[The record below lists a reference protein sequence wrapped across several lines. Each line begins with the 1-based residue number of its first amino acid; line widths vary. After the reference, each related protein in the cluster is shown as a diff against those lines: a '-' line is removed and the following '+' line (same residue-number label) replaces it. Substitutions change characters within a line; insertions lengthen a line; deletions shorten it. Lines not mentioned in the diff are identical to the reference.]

1 MIYVKLYKDVKGK
14 GDVMEYIIKTEKL
27 TKRYGKQVVADGI
40 NLEIKKGHIYGLIG
54 PNGAGKTTVMR
65 MLAGLT
71 ECTDGEI
78 ELFGERK
85 NLDAYR
91 NRISFM
97 IEAPYLDG
105 GMTAE
110 ENLAYVGLVRGV
122 TGKKRRAELLRY
134 VGLGDVGKKTVEKFS
149 LGMKQRLGIAMALLS
164 APEVMIL
171 DEPINGLDPEGIV
184 EIRELLRKLCEEQG
198 ITILISS
205 HILSELASLCTD
217 FIIINKG
224 RIIESLSAEELREK
238 CRQYLAI
245 QTDSTE
251 QTAELLRSMW
261 GDSVQMSASGEEI
274 RLYVSTEEALAVSK
288 TITDNNFV
296 ITKFVAVAEELEQ
309 YYLAKVGGSHV

>member
-1 MIYVKLYKDVKGK
+1 MIKDGVRE
-14 GDVMEYIIKTEKL
+14 GDFMEYIIKTENL
-27 TKRYGKQVVADGI
+27 TKQYGKQIVADRV
-40 NLEIKKGHIYGLIG
+40 NLEVKKGHIYGLIG

-71 ECTDGEI
+71 ERTGGEI

-85 NLDAYR
+85 ELDAYR

-110 ENLAYVGLVRGV
+110 ENMTYVGYVRGV
-122 TGKKRRAELLRY
+122 TDKKRRKELLEF
-134 VGLGDVGKKTVEKFS
+134 VGLSDVGKKPVDKFS
-149 LGMKQRLGIAMALLS
+149 LGMKQRLGIAMALL
-164 APEVMIL
+164 AEPEVMVL

-184 EIRELLRKLCEEQG
+184 EIRELLRKLCEEKG

-205 HILSELASLCTD
+205 HILSELATLCTD

-224 RIIESLSAEELREK
+224 RILENLSAEELREK
-238 CRQYLAI
+238 CRQYIAI
-245 QTDSTE
+245 QTDNTE
-251 QTAELLRSMW
+251 QTAELLRNTW
-261 GDSVQMSASGEEI
+261 KDSVQLNTSGEEV
-274 RLYVSTEEALAVSK
+274 RLYVSPEEALSISK
-288 TITDNNFV
+288 TITDNGFV
-296 ITKFVAVAEELEQ
+296 IMKFVTVAEDLEQ

>member
-1 MIYVKLYKDVKGK
+1 
-14 GDVMEYIIKTEKL
+14 MEYIIRTENL
-27 TKRYGKQVVADGI
+27 TKQYGKQIVADRV
-40 NLEIKKGHIYGLIG
+40 NLEVQKGHIYGLIG

-71 ECTDGEI
+71 ECTGGEI

-85 NLDAYR
+85 NPDVHR

-110 ENLAYVGLVRGV
+110 ENMTYAAYVRGI
-122 TGKKRRAELLRY
+122 TDKKRRKDLLEL
-134 VGLGDVGKKTVEKFS
+134 VGLGDVGKKPVDKFS
-149 LGMKQRLGIAMALLS
+149 LGMRQRLGIAMALLP

-205 HILSELASLCTD
+205 HILSELESLCTD
-217 FIIINKG
+217 FVIINKG
-224 RIIESLSAEELREK
+224 KIIENLSVEALREK
-238 CRQYLAI
+238 CRQYIAI
-245 QTDSTE
+245 RTDNTAR
-251 QTAELLRSMW
+251 TAELLKNTW
-261 GDSVQMSASGEEI
+261 GASVQRPASGEEI
-274 RLYVSTEEALAVSK
+274 RLYASPEDVLSVSR
-288 TITDNNFV
+288 TITDNGFV
-296 ITKFVAVAEELEQ
+296 ITKFVTVAEELEQ
-309 YYLAKVGGSHV
+309 YYLAKVGESHA

>member
-1 MIYVKLYKDVKGK
+1 
-14 GDVMEYIIKTEKL
+14 MEYIIKTENL
-27 TKRYGKQVVADGI
+27 TKQYGRQIVADRV
-40 NLEIKKGHIYGLIG
+40 NLEVKKGRIYGLIG
-54 PNGAGKTTVMR
+54 PNGAGKTTIMR

-71 ECTDGEI
+71 EPTDGEI

-85 NLDAYR
+85 NPDVYR

-110 ENLAYVGLVRGV
+110 ENMTYMGFVRDV
-122 TGKKRRAELLRY
+122 TDKKRRKELLDY
-134 VGLGDVGKKTVEKFS
+134 VGLGDVGKKPVDKFS

-164 APEVMIL
+164 GPEVMVL

-205 HILSELASLCTD
+205 HILSELATLCTD
-217 FIIINKG
+217 FVIINKG
-224 RIIESLSAEELREK
+224 RILENLSAEELREK
-238 CRQYLAI
+238 CRQFIAI
-245 QTDSTE
+245 QTDNTE
-251 QTAELLRSMW
+251 RTAELLKSTW
-261 GDSVQMSASGEEI
+261 GDAVRLPASGEEI
-274 RLYVSTEEALAVSK
+274 RLYVSPEEAQTVSK
-288 TITDNNFV
+288 TITDAGFV
-296 ITKFVAVAEELEQ
+296 ITKFVTVAEELEQ

>member
-1 MIYVKLYKDVKGK
+1 
-14 GDVMEYIIKTEKL
+14 MEYIIKTENL
-27 TKRYGKQVVADGI
+27 TKRYGKQIVADRV
-40 NLEIKKGHIYGLIG
+40 NLEVKKGHIYGLIG
-54 PNGAGKTTVMR
+54 PNGAGKTTIMR

-71 ECTDGEI
+71 ERTEGEI

-110 ENLAYVGLVRGV
+110 ENMTYVGFVRGV
-122 TGKKRRAELLRY
+122 TDKKRRKELLEF
-134 VGLGDVGKKTVEKFS
+134 VGLCDVGKKPVDKFS

-164 APEVMIL
+164 EPEVMVL

-184 EIRELLRKLCEEQG
+184 EIRELLRKLCEERG

-205 HILSELASLCTD
+205 HILSELATLCTD

-224 RIIESLSAEELREK
+224 RILENLSTEELRNK
-238 CRQYLAI
+238 CRQYIAI
-245 QTDSTE
+245 QTDNTGK
-251 QTAELLRSMW
+251 TAEVLKDTW
-261 GDSVQMSASGEEI
+261 GDSVRMAAQGEEI
-274 RLYVSTEEALAVSK
+274 RLYVSPEDAISVSK
-288 TITDNNFV
+288 TITDNGFV
-296 ITKFVAVAEELEQ
+296 ITKFVTVAEDLEQ
-309 YYLAKVGGSHV
+309 YYLAKAGGSHV

>member
-251 QTAELLRSMW
+251 QTAELLRSIW

>member
-1 MIYVKLYKDVKGK
+1 
-14 GDVMEYIIKTEKL
+14 MEYIIRTENL
-27 TKRYGKQVVADGI
+27 TKQYGKQIVADRV
-40 NLEIKKGHIYGLIG
+40 NLEVQKGHIYGLIG

-71 ECTDGEI
+71 ECTGGEI

-85 NLDAYR
+85 NLDAHR
-91 NRISFM
+91 NRFSFM

-110 ENLAYVGLVRGV
+110 ENMTYAGYVRGV
-122 TGKKRRAELLRY
+122 TDKKRWKELLTF
-134 VGLGDVGKKTVEKFS
+134 VGLGDVGKKPVDKFS
-149 LGMKQRLGIAMALLS
+149 LGMRQRLGIAMALLS

-184 EIRELLRKLCEEQG
+184 EVRELLRKLCEEQG

-217 FIIINKG
+217 FVIINKG
-224 RIIESLSAEELREK
+224 RIIENLSAEELQDK
-238 CRQYLAI
+238 CRQYIAI
-245 QTDSTE
+245 QTDNTE
-251 QTAELLRSMW
+251 RTAQLLKSMW
-261 GDSVQMSASGEEI
+261 GDSAQMSASGEEI
-274 RLYVSTEEALAVSK
+274 RLYVWPEDALSVSK
-288 TITDNNFV
+288 TITENGFV
-296 ITKFVAVAEELEQ
+296 ITKFVTVAEELEQ

>member
-1 MIYVKLYKDVKGK
+1 
-14 GDVMEYIIKTEKL
+14 MEYIIKTEKL

-122 TGKKRRAELLRY
+122 TDKKRRAELLRY

-309 YYLAKVGGSHV
+309 YYLAKVGGSYV